1 MRIGEMEEKETIIME
16 QMGIGKKEKWIISNN
31 REVITEMHKM
41 VGKINKDLM
50 ITQGDNNSK
59 DKIWE

>member
-16 QMGIGKKEKWIISNN
+16 QMGIGKKEKWIISSN
-31 REVITEMHKM
+31 REVIIETHKM
-41 VGKINKDLM
+41 MDKINKDLT